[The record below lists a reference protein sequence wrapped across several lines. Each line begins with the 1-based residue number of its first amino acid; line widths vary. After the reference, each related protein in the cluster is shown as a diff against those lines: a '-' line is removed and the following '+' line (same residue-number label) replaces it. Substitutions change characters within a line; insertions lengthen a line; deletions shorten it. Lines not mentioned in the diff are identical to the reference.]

1 RKSDFEPQMRGP
13 EAVLER
19 ARVVRPAVDES
30 EVRESLQELRGRRDV
45 NVKRPCDLAGQMPAP
60 VSQGPQDR
68 DAVLAREKEDCLTE
82 RLLVHSVGLER
93 ERAGRREV
101 YSSWSRE
108 LLGDVAALPGPVT
121 VLQKR

>member
-1 RKSDFEPQMRGP
+1 MLGP
-13 EAVLER
+13 EVILER

-30 EVRESLQELRGRRDV
+30 EVRESLQEFRGRRDV
-45 NVKRPCDLAGQMPAP
+45 NVKRPCDLAGQMPVP

-68 DAVLAREKEDCLTE
+68 DAVFAREKEDCLTE

-101 YSSWSRE
+101 DSPWMGE
-108 LLGDVAALPGPVT
+108 
-121 VLQKR
+121 VLSER